1 MPFPYQNF
9 KETILFYLY
18 SCEIYLCEHDKKI
31 MWGFEKRFLVVDF
44 RPKSQYRV
52 WKLGKVC
59 PTFLTFNLYPSLQS
73 VTTGDGKQSKARFK
87 RHISAEWNYECVTS
101 TIQEQM
107 RYFDFAFHS
116 TFLFLHSTARIFRTQ
131 HLLLSVCRASSHS
144 ASENR
149 ADILSKKRS
158 VWCII
163 VDLYFLA
170 VLAISM
176 EGSVRDMASKQIP
189 FFTLL

>member
-1 MPFPYQNF
+1 MRCYCRGFL
-9 KETILFYLY
+9 LFEFNIYSPRYFCRFLIKTSKKRFSFTCTRVKY
-18 SCEIYLCEHDKKI
+18 TFANMTRRSCEVLRKD
-31 MWGFEKRFLVVDF
+31 LPVVDF

-52 WKLGKVC
+52 WKLGKVF

-131 HLLLSVCRASSHS
+131 HLLRLSG
-144 ASENR
+144 
-149 ADILSKKRS
+149 I
-158 VWCII
+158 
-163 VDLYFLA
+163 
-170 VLAISM
+170 
-176 EGSVRDMASKQIP
+176 
-189 FFTLL
+189 